1 MKSFYVGLAGLVEK
15 NEKFLVV
22 RRSADK
28 DFAPNSWEP
37 VTGRLEEEENP
48 RDGVLREIGEETRIK
63 AHVVMPVDTWFFY
76 RGGKEFPMVFI
87 AFWCK
92 HVEGEVK
99 LGWEHSEYK
108 WITLSE
114 AIGGPT
120 LEHFH
125 QCFERI
131 RKLKQ
136 HLPKDFFLNTRK
148 CARR

>member
-1 MKSFYVGLAGLVEK
+1 MEKMKSFHVGLAGLVEK
-15 NEKFLVV
+15 NGKFLVLK
-22 RRSADK
+22 RSTDK

-37 VTGRLEEEENP
+37 VTGRLEKEENP
-48 RDGVLREIGEETRIK
+48 RDGILREIKEETMIK
-63 AHVVMPVDTWFFY
+63 ARVIMPVDTWFFY
-76 RGGKEFPMVFI
+76 RGDMEFPMVFI

-114 AIGGPT
+114 AICEPT

-125 QCFERI
+125 RCFERI

-136 HLPKDFFLNTRK
+136 HLPKDFVS
-148 CARR
+148 

>member
-15 NEKFLVV
+15 NEKFLVLK
-22 RRSADK
+22 RSVDK
-28 DFAPNSWEP
+28 DFAPRSWEP

-48 RDGVLREIGEETRIK
+48 KVGILREIGEETKIK
-63 AHVVMPVDTWFFY
+63 AQVVMPVDTWFFC

-108 WITLSE
+108 WITLGE
-114 AIGGPT
+114 AIGEPA

-125 QCFERI
+125 QCFESI

-136 HLPKDFFLNTRK
+136 HLPKDF
-148 CARR
+148 ARA